1 MAWQTGSP
9 LTASPRACPKSHNA
23 RFFSALPWLGHFI
36 ERLMGKSRRCTY
48 RRGDDACR
56 VAGADG
62 ATGTMN
68 SIDRYIFRTTFGAFA
83 LIAVSLTLLIWV
95 TQALREIDLMTNQG
109 QAVLV
114 FVGMTGLLIPVLVL
128 IIAPIAL
135 MIAVTY
141 TLNRLNADSE
151 MVVMSAAGMSPW
163 RLSVPFILV
172 ALVVSV
178 LVAVIGA
185 YVGPKGLRELRTWAA
200 QLRADLVSTIVKP
213 GRFTTIERGLT
224 FHIRDRRPSGQLIGI
239 LIDDRRDPKERAT
252 FLAER
257 GDILENDRGTFLVL
271 ESGSVQRRE
280 ETRRDPT
287 IVLFDRYAFDLSRF
301 SGGADGRSLSARERY
316 LWELMA
322 PEPSDAAYTAQP
334 GVFRAELHDRLA
346 APLYPLAFAV
356 LAYAFLGTPATTR
369 QSRAFALGLAITAV
383 AVLRFAG
390 FGSTIFST
398 QNPSAIVFLY
408 VSIALGFAIG
418 LLIIGRGITVEP
430 PKALTAL
437 VAAMSAR

>member
-1 MAWQTGSP
+1 
-9 LTASPRACPKSHNA
+9 
-23 RFFSALPWLGHFI
+23 
-36 ERLMGKSRRCTY
+36 
-48 RRGDDACR
+48 
-56 VAGADG
+56 
-62 ATGTMN
+62 MN

-109 QAVLV
+109 QAILV
-114 FVGMTGLLIPVLVL
+114 FIGMTGLLIPVLVL
-128 IIAPIAL
+128 IIAPVAL
-135 MIAVTY
+135 MVAVTY
-141 TLNRLNADSE
+141 TLNKLNADSE
-151 MVVMSAAGMSPW
+151 MVVMSAAGISPW
-163 RLSVPFILV
+163 RLFVPFVLV

-178 LVAVIGA
+178 MVAVIGA
-185 YVGPKGLRELRTWAA
+185 YLGPKGLRELRTWAA
-200 QLRADLVSTIVKP
+200 QLRADLVTTIVKP

-224 FHIRDRRPSGQLIGI
+224 FHIRERRPNGQLIGI

-322 PEPSDAAYTAQP
+322 PEPNDAAYTAQP

-369 QSRAFALGLAITAV
+369 QSRAFALGLTILAV
-383 AVLRFAG
+383 GALRFVG
-390 FGSTIFST
+390 FGSTIFAA
-398 QNPSAIVFLY
+398 QNPSAVIVLY
-408 VSIALGFAIG
+408 CSLVLGFAVG
-418 LLIIGRGITVEP
+418 LLVVARGITIEP
-430 PKALTAL
+430 PRVITAAVALFATRFAR
-437 VAAMSAR
+437 VAT

>member
-1 MAWQTGSP
+1 MS
-9 LTASPRACPKSHNA
+9 
-23 RFFSALPWLGHFI
+23 
-36 ERLMGKSRRCTY
+36 
-48 RRGDDACR
+48 
-56 VAGADG
+56 
-62 ATGTMN
+62 

-83 LIAVSLTLLIWV
+83 LIVVSLTLLIWV

-109 QAVLV
+109 QAILI

-128 IIAPIAL
+128 IIAPVAL
-135 MIAVTY
+135 MVAVTY
-141 TLNRLNADSE
+141 TLNKLNADSE
-151 MVVMSAAGMSPW
+151 MVVMSAAGISPW
-163 RLSVPFILV
+163 RLFVPFVFV
-172 ALVVSV
+172 ALVVS
-178 LVAVIGA
+178 LMVAVIGA
-185 YVGPKGLRELRTWAA
+185 YLGPKGLRELRTWAA
-200 QLRADLVSTIVKP
+200 QLRADLVTTIVKP

-224 FHIRDRRPSGQLIGI
+224 FHIRERRPNGQLIGI

-322 PEPSDAAYTAQP
+322 PEPGDAAYTAQP

-369 QSRAFALGLAITAV
+369 QSRAFALGLTILAV
-383 AVLRFAG
+383 AALRFVG
-390 FGSTIFST
+390 FGSTIFAA
-398 QNPSAIVFLY
+398 QNPSAVMFLY
-408 VSIALGFAIG
+408 GSLVLAFAAG
-418 LLIIGRGITVEP
+418 LFVVARGITIEP
-430 PKALTAL
+430 PRVITMTVGALTARFAR
-437 VAAMSAR
+437 VAT